1 MDGSA
6 SVGENNF
13 KAMKDF
19 IKTFTTL
26 FAVPN
31 VLTRVG
37 VIVYSTN
44 STLAFPLDQHLV
56 QSQLADA
63 VNNIP
68 YPGGGTYT
76 GQALNDSVITLFNSS
91 VVRVNVSKILV
102 LVTDGVSTD
111 DVISPSKLVNE
122 SGVTPFVVGIGRDF
136 DRSQLTKIALG
147 VENHVFTAEFDSLGD
162 VENNLRDAIC
172 RGKMQLETYLVKT
185 SYLILVLMFFIT
197 IVNPLRSL

>member
-1 MDGSA
+1 MGFLLDGSA

-26 FAVPN
+26 FAVSN

-44 STLAFPLDQHLV
+44 STLAFPLDQHLPN
-56 QSQLADA
+56 A

-111 DVISPSKLVNE
+111 DVIGPAKLVNE
-122 SGVTPFVVGIGRDF
+122 SGVTPFVIGIGRDY

-162 VENNLRDAIC
+162 VKNNLRDAIC

-185 SYLILVLMFFIT
+185 SYLILVLIFFIT